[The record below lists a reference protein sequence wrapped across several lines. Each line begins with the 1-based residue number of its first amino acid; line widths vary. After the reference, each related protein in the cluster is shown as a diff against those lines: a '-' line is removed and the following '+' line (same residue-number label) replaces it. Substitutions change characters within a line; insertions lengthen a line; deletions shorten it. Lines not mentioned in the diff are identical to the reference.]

1 MKMKKIA
8 AFGEILMRLSPP
20 EYARFGQ
27 ATSFNVFHAGAE
39 YNTSISLALLGL
51 PVSFITRLPD
61 NDLSISAVRQLKR
74 YDVETKNICYGGK
87 RLGTYYLEQ
96 GAVMRGSKV
105 IYDRE
110 HSSIAEIEPGMID
123 WKNVLKDAGWF
134 HCTGITPAIS
144 QAAAD
149 ETLTAVKIATELGL
163 MVSIAL
169 NYRSKLW
176 QYGKQPIEVM
186 PAIMQY
192 CNVVLGDKN
201 TANTYFSISSNEFD
215 TKASYKEVMQQLK
228 NKFSNLQHIIFS
240 FRETHSVNNNS
251 IGAYNLHNDVLI
263 ESTVFNMQGMVDR
276 LGGGD
281 ALMAGIIYG
290 LNKFADNPKA
300 AVDFAVAAAALK
312 SSIPSDTNFVTETEI
327 ISLMNGNT
335 HGRISR

>member
-1 MKMKKIA
+1 MKNIV
-8 AFGEILMRLSPP
+8 AFGEILLRFSPP

-27 ATSFNVFHAGAE
+27 ATSFNVFYAGAE
-39 YNTSISLALLGL
+39 YNTSISLALLGV
-51 PVSFITRLPD
+51 PVSFVTRLPD
-61 NDLSISAVRQLKR
+61 NDLSIAAVQQLKR
-74 YDVETKNICYGGK
+74 YDVETNNICYGGK

-123 WKNVLKDAGWF
+123 WKNVLKEAGWF
-134 HCTGITPAIS
+134 HCTGIIPAIS

-149 ETLTAVKIATELGL
+149 ETLRAVKMASEFGL
-163 MVSIAL
+163 TVSIDL

-176 QYGKQPIEVM
+176 KYGKEPGDIM

-201 TANTYFSISSNEFD
+201 TVNTYFNISSQESD
-215 TKASYKEVMQQLK
+215 TKASYLEIMQQLK
-228 NKFSNLQHIIFS
+228 NKFPSLQHIIFS
-240 FRETHSVNNNS
+240 FRETESVTNNS
-251 IGAYNLHNDVLI
+251 IGAYNLHNDLLI
-263 ESTVFNMQGMVDR
+263 ESAVFKMQGMVDR

-290 LNKFADNPKA
+290 INRFPDNPKA

-312 SSIPSDTNFVTETEI
+312 SSIPGDTNFVTEAEI
-327 ISLMNGNT
+327 LSLMNGNT
-335 HGRISR
+335 QGRISR

>member
-1 MKMKKIA
+1 MKKIV
-8 AFGEILMRLSPP
+8 AFGEILLRLSPP

-27 ATSFNVFHAGAE
+27 ATSFNAFYAGAE
-39 YNTSISLALLGL
+39 YNTSISLSLLGV
-51 PVSFITRLPD
+51 PVSFVSRLPD
-61 NDLSISAVRQLKR
+61 NDLSIAAVQQLKR
-74 YDVETKNICYGGK
+74 YDVETNNICYGGK

-110 HSSIAEIEPGMID
+110 HSSIAEIKPGMID
-123 WKNVLKDAGWF
+123 WENVLKGAGWF

-149 ETLTAVKIATELGL
+149 ETLTAVKTASELGL
-163 MVSIAL
+163 TVSIDL

-176 QYGKQPIEVM
+176 KYGKQPAAIM

-201 TANTYFSISSNEFD
+201 TVNTFFGISSSKPE
-215 TKASYKEVMQQLK
+215 TKASYMEVMQQLK
-228 NKFSNLQHIIFS
+228 KKFANLQHIIFS
-240 FRETHSVNNNS
+240 FRETQSVTNNS
-251 IGAYNLHNDVLI
+251 IGAYNLHNDKLI
-263 ESTVFNMQGMVDR
+263 ESNVFNMQGMVDR

-290 LNKFADNPKA
+290 LNKYPDDPKT
-300 AVDFAVAAAALK
+300 AVDFAIAAAALK
-312 SSIPSDTNFVTETEI
+312 SSIPGDTNFVTEAEI
-327 ISLMNGNT
+327 LSLMNGNI